1 MVVFVVF
8 EKERVERTAH
18 AIQAIHIASP
28 LVGIGVQL
36 AWIKEPLS
44 KQRFQP

>member
-8 EKERVERTAH
+8 EKERAESIVH
-18 AIQAIHIASP
+18 AIQAVHITSP
-28 LVGIGVQL
+28 LVGIRVQL